1 MSVNNVSSNYSD
13 LEAFFE
19 NQTQTENAVQKEDAL
34 GRDAFLTMLVAQL
47 KHQDPLN
54 PMEGTDFTAQLAQ
67 FSSLE
72 QMFETN
78 DKLEAIR
85 ASLEA
90 GTEDSCLDYIGKQ
103 ILSEGNTLALK
114 DGISSE
120 GFFTIEEP
128 AEVMIFIYDSSGSEI
143 KRLYLGQNDAGTHEI
158 AWDGSDNGGN
168 GVSDGIY
175 SFEVMAV
182 DSLGRDVEAKTT
194 ATGKVDG
201 VTYQEGAPYLMVEN
215 MLIDPL
221 SVVKVWQSEEDI
233 S

>member
-1 MSVNNVSSNYSD
+1 MSVNAVSSNYSG
-13 LEAFFE
+13 LESFFE
-19 NQTQTENAVQKEDAL
+19 SQTKTQNEVQKEDAL

-85 ASLEA
+85 ASLDA
-90 GTEDSCLDYIGKQ
+90 GKEDNYLDYIGKQ

-114 DGISSE
+114 DGVSSD
-120 GFFTIEEP
+120 GFFTIEKP
-128 AEVMIFIYDSSGSEI
+128 AEVIIFIYDSSGSEI
-143 KRLYLGQNDAGTHEI
+143 KRLYVGQNDAGTHEI
-158 AWDGSDNGGN
+158 EWDGSDNRGY
-168 GVSDGIY
+168 GVQDGTYYFKI
-175 SFEVMAV
+175 MAA
-182 DSLGRDVEAKTT
+182 DSLGRDVQAKAT

-201 VTYQEGAPYLMVEN
+201 VTYQQGAPYLMVEN